1 MLDIMKK
8 FLYIISLIIVAT
20 LLTPISAAYAQQYG
34 DQRNSCVC
42 KDAGNSPDYE
52 CTSGVTNYSPG
63 KTTQNKC
70 DGNKICMK
78 VSTVTISC
86 QEKPTQQNTQVKCK
100 CENPGKLGAGNNG
113 MICEDGQ
120 GRLGV
125 TIYCDPGHYV
135 CVEGADKSMNIG
147 TNSKINERNYD
158 PYDQRFINKPVAG
171 ITCMVDT
178 DFKKTQGVQCT
189 CDPNNQP
196 ESGKNGF
203 TCTGIDNKQ
212 YQMWCGDED
221 QQCLSDSKGNYVLSR
236 QGMKPKDGQ
245 DTDDFKKNM
254 EGTTARNIR
263 CESEKDRENTLAL
276 TPGPTDPPPP
286 LPPCANNSIS
296 TSGKCNNFF
305 TALGEMGTN
314 APSFTRSIFAI
325 LLSFSGGLA
334 LLLIIRSGY
343 TMMTSQGNPQKIQ
356 EGRDQLVAAIV
367 GLVFLIFSFVL
378 LQLIGYDLL
387 RIPGFGADGGQG
399 TGTVNSKVKGG

>member
-1 MLDIMKK
+1 MLDIMK
-8 FLYIISLIIVAT
+8 IIIYAT
-20 LLTPISAAYAQQYG
+20 LFFFF
-34 DQRNSCVC
+34 
-42 KDAGNSPDYE
+42 
-52 CTSGVTNYSPG
+52 SGLFYN
-63 KTTQNKC
+63 
-70 DGNKICMK
+70 
-78 VSTVTISC
+78 VSTASAVGNDIRPCKCLGPNLKERKYSCKTDGGDRMCADNEVCSQTGTNSIDCVDKNTANNPVEITCSC
-86 QEKPTQQNTQVKCK
+86 QNS
-100 CENPGKLGAGNNG
+100 GKGGPGNNG
-113 MICEDGQ
+113 MTCTKGGITFNKIYCNPDTFICENGDYFMTIGANS
-120 GRLGV
+120 GTSEYNNDVYDDNFKDKLVKGV
-125 TIYCDPGHYV
+125 TC
-135 CVEGADKSMNIG
+135 KS
-147 TNSKINERNYD
+147 
-158 PYDQRFINKPVAG
+158 PDQQKASV
-171 ITCMVDT
+171 
-178 DFKKTQGVQCT
+178 GVQCT

-276 TPGPTDPPPP
+276 TPGPTDRPPP
-286 LPPCANNSIS
+286 LPPCANNTIEQ
-296 TSGKCNNFF
+296 GKCASFL